1 MNIIKSFKKNVI
13 VLLIVTII
21 VLFIVLKD
29 DFNGIIEALRSI
41 DIKYILLATVLYFIS
56 VALKG
61 LVNYLI
67 VNDKKKITIKE
78 AIKHNVIAQFFNG
91 VTPFSTGGQPMEIY
105 MLTEHNI
112 PMAKATTQTVQS
124 FIFYQIALVICGV
137 AAVIYNFIFHIFPK
151 VKLLQ
156 HLVLLGFLINE
167 AVIIILFLLSRSK
180 HVMKFISKISFKIVK
195 LLKLKITEEKV
206 DEKFKEI
213 YQGFQELKGRKQLVI
228 TGVTINILHLLCLYS
243 IPLIIIYGLGDFT
256 SINLIDTIVSS
267 AYVYVIGA
275 FVPIPG
281 ASGGIEYGFT
291 QFFGNFISL
300 GELSAVLILWRFITY
315 YVGIIAGALIFNFE
329 KKVQN
334 EDRNIF

>member
-1 MNIIKSFKKNVI
+1 
-13 VLLIVTII
+13 
-21 VLFIVLKD
+21 
-29 DFNGIIEALRSI
+29 
-41 DIKYILLATVLYFIS
+41 
-56 VALKG
+56 
-61 LVNYLI
+61 
-67 VNDKKKITIKE
+67 
-78 AIKHNVIAQFFNG
+78 
-91 VTPFSTGGQPMEIY
+91 
-105 MLTEHNI
+105 
-112 PMAKATTQTVQS
+112 
-124 FIFYQIALVICGV
+124 
-137 AAVIYNFIFHIFPK
+137 
-151 VKLLQ
+151 
-156 HLVLLGFLINE
+156 
-167 AVIIILFLLSRSK
+167 
-180 HVMKFISKISFKIVK
+180 MKFISKISFKIVK

-228 TGVTINILHLLCLYS
+228 VGVTLNILHLLCLYS